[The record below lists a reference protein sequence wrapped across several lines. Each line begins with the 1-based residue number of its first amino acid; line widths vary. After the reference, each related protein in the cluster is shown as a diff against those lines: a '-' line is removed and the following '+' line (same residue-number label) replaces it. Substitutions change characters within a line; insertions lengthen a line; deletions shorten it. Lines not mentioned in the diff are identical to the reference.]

1 MLREFIE
8 RAAYNK
14 LRSTDPNK
22 AAQVRRLIL
31 NGETPLMI
39 AEWLGNRQVVHGSI
53 ILLAANHICKKSN
66 E

>member
-14 LRSTDPNK
+14 LRATYPDK

-39 AEWLGNRQVVHGSI
+39 AEWLGNRQVIHGSI

>member
-14 LRSTDPNK
+14 LRATYPDK

-39 AEWLGNRQVVHGSI
+39 AEWLGNRQVIHGSV
-53 ILLAANHICKKSN
+53 ILLAASYVFNSGEK
-66 E
+66 